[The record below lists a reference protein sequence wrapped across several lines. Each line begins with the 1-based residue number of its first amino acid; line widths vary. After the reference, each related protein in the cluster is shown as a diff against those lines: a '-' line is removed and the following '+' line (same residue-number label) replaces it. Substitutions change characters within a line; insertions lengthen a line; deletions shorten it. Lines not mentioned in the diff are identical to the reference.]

1 MLTRRE
7 DFAPHRLALFGAR
20 LAIAGILLSGP
31 LAAAVIHAVRPQPQW
46 QGALA
51 FVEVWHPV
59 QLDRGPQER
68 AVWWLLAV
76 NGSVGIVGAAITVA
90 RLDWVLSLAGLFA
103 YAAWNVLFLVTLV
116 LAAAALHRRT
126 RAGVP

>member
-7 DFAPHRLALFGAR
+7 DFAPHRLALLGAL

-46 QGALA
+46 QGTLA
-51 FVEVWHPV
+51 FIEAWHPV
-59 QLDRGPQER
+59 QLLPCFCGFFF
-68 AVWWLLAV
+68 
-76 NGSVGIVGAAITVA
+76 VGGCVVLVVG
-90 RLDWVLSLAGLFA
+90 LHGHVLQT
-103 YAAWNVLFLVTLV
+103 TLV
-116 LAAAALHRRT
+116 LVAAALQRRT

>member
-7 DFAPHRLALFGAR
+7 DFAPHRLALLGAR
-20 LAIAGILLSGP
+20 LVIAGLLLSGP
-31 LAAAVIHAVRPQPQW
+31 LAAAVIHAVRPQPQC
-46 QGALA
+46 QGAQA
-51 FVEVWHPV
+51 FVEAWHPV
-59 QLDRGPQER
+59 QLLPYLCGFFF
-68 AVWWLLAV
+68 VLAV
-76 NGSVGIVGAAITVA
+76 NGSV
-90 RLDWVLSLAGLFA
+90 LSLAGLLA